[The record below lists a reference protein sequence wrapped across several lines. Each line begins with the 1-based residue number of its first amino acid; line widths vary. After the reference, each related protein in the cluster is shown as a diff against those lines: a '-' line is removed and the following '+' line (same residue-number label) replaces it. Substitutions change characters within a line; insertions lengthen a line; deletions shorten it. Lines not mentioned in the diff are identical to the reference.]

1 MLLKCS
7 KNNFNNL
14 AKIYVLWTEKYR
26 QKLYSLQN
34 KGDKHQVAQNYER
47 YIKLHMQPIERS
59 HWKFIAHFITI
70 TMVTTIL

>member
-34 KGDKHQVAQNYER
+34 KGDKHQVAQNY
-47 YIKLHMQPIERS
+47 
-59 HWKFIAHFITI
+59 
-70 TMVTTIL
+70 